1 MQLYCNLRITIHQQS
16 ENSMQMHCFAGK
28 RTRVSVAGAGMNC
41 IVDVEEGIGDK
52 LLAALGQ

>member
-1 MQLYCNLRITIHQQS
+1 
-16 ENSMQMHCFAGK
+16 MQMHCFAGK

-41 IVDVEEGIGDK
+41 IVDVEEGVRDK